1 MMGFLDSVNEKR
13 ILKAGVVINC
23 AVKMFYSFF
32 IPKQSVKKYMT
43 LKDILVK
50 IMYVINILDL

>member
-1 MMGFLDSVNEKR
+1 MIGFLDAVNEKL
-13 ILKAGVVINC
+13 ILKAGVVIYC

-50 IMYVINILDL
+50 IMYVIKNLDL